1 MVQGRRQYTDEFKRE
16 AVALLAS
23 SGRPLLQIANELGI
37 SPSMLRNWRNRGEGR
52 NAGSALRPIP
62 APAPHSA
69 PGLGIGNLPPSPR
82 ERSSAYGA
90 RHFKKSCG
98 HLLGTAEMRFRLIE
112 DQRDVWPV
120 RVMCDALS
128 VSPSGFYAWRSR
140 PESPRKMANRE
151 LLVEIRR
158 VHAQHR
164 ERYGAPRIHAE
175 LRAEGYGASR
185 KRVARLMRQHG
196 IRARAPRRYRVCTTD
211 SKHSLPVA
219 LNLLDQNFVADR
231 PDQIWLAD
239 ITYIPAAEGWLYLA
253 VILDLFT
260 RKVVGWAMRDHLRA
274 ELTIAALTMAIQ
286 RRRPAAGLI
295 HHSDRGSQYAA
306 GDYRDILQAAAIVQ
320 SMSRKGNCW
329 DNAPMESFFGTL
341 KTELVRQDEYP
352 NRDAARR
359 DLFAYIEGYYNR
371 QRRHSAIGYI
381 TPEQAEAKSA

>member
-1 MVQGRRQYTDEFKRE
+1 
-16 AVALLAS
+16 
-23 SGRPLLQIANELGI
+23 
-37 SPSMLRNWRNRGEGR
+37 
-52 NAGSALRPIP
+52 
-62 APAPHSA
+62 
-69 PGLGIGNLPPSPR
+69 
-82 ERSSAYGA
+82 
-90 RHFKKSCG
+90 
-98 HLLGTAEMRFRLIE
+98 MRFRLIE
-112 DQRDVWPV
+112 DHRDVWPV

-140 PESPRKMANRE
+140 PESPRKIANRE
-151 LLVEIRR
+151 LLVDIRR
-158 VHAQHR
+158 IHAQHR

-175 LRAEGYGASR
+175 LRAAGHAVSR
-185 KRVARLMRQHG
+185 KRVARVMRQHG
-196 IRARAPRRYRVCTTD
+196 IRARAPRRFRVCTTD
-211 SKHSLPVA
+211 SQHSLPVA
-219 LNLLDQNFVADR
+219 ENLLDQNFGADR
-231 PDQIWLAD
+231 PDQVWLAD
-239 ITYIPAAEGWLYLA
+239 ITYIPTSEGWLYLA

-286 RRRPAAGLI
+286 RRRPTAGLI

-306 GDYRDILQAAAIVQ
+306 GDYRDILHAAAIVP

-341 KTELVRQDEYP
+341 KTELVHHTQYP

-381 TPEQAEAKSA
+381 TPERAEAKSA